1 MPADT
6 EVHVDTPVGPVVG
19 RRERGIQRFG
29 GVPYVCAGR
38 LRAPEPVRWTE
49 PLDATEP
56 GPAPPQVVGGLDLVP
71 GMIPAR
77 QSEDCLAAEL
87 WTPSL
92 DAHNPVIVWVPGGS
106 YRIGGASLPTYDG
119 AGLAELSTVVVGV
132 NYRLGALGWLAA
144 DGVPSNLGLRDLL
157 AALTWVRDVAP
168 AFGGDPDRI
177 VVMGESA
184 GAGMIA
190 HLLAAMPRIGTGAPR
205 LSGAIVQSGA
215 AAGTLDAP
223 TIEWVGEQLL
233 DAAGVRDAAALRD
246 LPLAAILDAQE
257 RTVNA
262 ALGKVGMMPFHPWVD
277 DDLLDMPPFRAPLA
291 DVPLVVGTNANEM
304 ELFRD
309 QVPAL
314 PEAVAVSFLAR
325 KASSL
330 GIADEARVRD
340 GLRACDGDLVEAVAD
355 LDLHVPNELMARAH
369 EQRGNP
375 VWRYRFN
382 WQAPVRGACHALDLP
397 FTFGTLDVDGWRDFA
412 GAHDPRADALSQR
425 MRTAWTSF
433 ARTGRPADDV
443 AGPWPEHELVHLDG
457 AASNAHDDAVA
468 RRVGIWLGDDMRS

>member
-1 MPADT
+1 MPRHD
-6 EVHVDTPVGPVVG
+6 P
-19 RRERGIQRFG
+19 
-29 GVPYVCAGR
+29 GVPV
-38 LRAPEPVRWTE
+38 
-49 PLDATEP
+49 
-56 GPAPPQVVGGLDLVP
+56 
-71 GMIPAR
+71 
-77 QSEDCLAAEL
+77 EDCLTAEV

-190 HLLAAMPRIGTGAPR
+190 DLLAAMPRIGTGVPVTVRRDRPERCRGRDTRRAR
-205 LSGAIVQSGA
+205 LSSGSA
-215 AAGTLDAP
+215 SSCWTPRECATRLH
-223 TIEWVGEQLL
+223 W
-233 DAAGVRDAAALRD
+233 RD

-257 RTVNA
+257 RTVDA
-262 ALGKVGMMPFHPWVD
+262 ALGKVGMMPFHPWID
-277 DDLLDMPPFRAPLA
+277 GDLLDTPPFRAPLV
-291 DVPLVVGTNANEM
+291 DVPLVVGTNVVEM

-330 GIADEARVRD
+330 GIADEARVRY
-340 GLRACDGDLVEAVAD
+340 GLRVCDGDLVEAVAD
-355 LDLHVPNELMARAH
+355 LDLHVPNELMARVD

-382 WQAPVRGACHALDLP
+382 GRHRCVARVS
-397 FTFGTLDVDGWRDFA
+397 
-412 GAHDPRADALSQR
+412 RARSA
-425 MRTAWTSF
+425 
-433 ARTGRPADDV
+433 
-443 AGPWPEHELVHLDG
+443 VHLR
-457 AASNAHDDAVA
+457 HP
-468 RRVGIWLGDDMRS
+468 RRRRLA